1 MKTARFDLIA
11 TDLDKKMEDDINNEL
26 QDDEDDE
33 LINMIR
39 KQN

>member
-11 TDLDKKMEDDINNEL
+11 TDLDKKMEDDINKEL

>member
-1 MKTARFDLIA
+1 MKTAHFDLIA

>member
-11 TDLDKKMEDDINNEL
+11 TDVDKKMEDDINNEL